1 MKAKSVYY
9 FRKRVKQGKDFV
21 LKDVKFDPFN
31 IENENGITL
40 GDLFEKADKRLN
52 EVNEQYDKLDRLI
65 NKLGGGKN
73 E

>member
-21 LKDVKFDPFN
+21 LKDVKFDPLN

-40 GDLFEKADKRLN
+40 GDLCE
-52 EVNEQYDKLDRLI
+52 
-65 NKLGGGKN
+65 
-73 E
+73 